1 MNNNIKIGLGSIL
14 IISFWT
20 LFFTSVFDMSSK
32 AILGV
37 SFMSLGSILLSLNN
51 YGFGIIQW
59 FFNEQKA

>member
-1 MNNNIKIGLGSIL
+1 MKLNFKLICGSIL

-20 LFFTSVFDMSSK
+20 LFFTSVFDMGSK
-32 AILGV
+32 AILGI

-51 YGFGIIQW
+51 YGFGVIQW